1 MKKQSHITLDD
12 IARRMNVSRVT
23 VSKALR
29 GHPDISEQTTRRV
42 RELAH
47 ELGYS
52 PNIIARTLSARR
64 SNMLGLVI
72 PKIAHFFFSSVIEAV
87 YNTAFDRNYE
97 TILTVSQE
105 NAERERKHL
114 QTLVSMRVDGIIV
127 SISQETHDLE
137 IFRWIRKMGIP
148 VVFVD
153 RAPEPPMPEF
163 SSVVVD
169 DRGGAILA
177 IDQAYRVGYRKI
189 ACIGGHLGVNIGKHR
204 IEGFTE
210 AMNHHGLAVDPDW
223 VVPGGFGKE
232 DGYNSLKHLH
242 ALGKMPEF
250 VFAMTYPIALGVY
263 ESAIEMGIRIPQDLD
278 IICFGDGDANRFL
291 CPSLSCISQP
301 TRGLGSTAVQMLLD
315 MISHPEEQ
323 TDQHVTLPTEL
334 VLRDT
339 CSSLRGSSLRNR
351 EALR

>member
-47 ELGYS
+47 QLGYS

-97 TILTVSQE
+97 TLLTVSQE
-105 NAERERKHL
+105 NTERERKHL

-127 SISQETHDLE
+127 SISQETRDLE
-137 IFRWIRKMGIP
+137 IFRWIKKMGIP

-153 RAPEPPMPEF
+153 RAPEPPLPGF

-169 DRGGAILA
+169 DRGGALLA
-177 IDQAYRVGYRKI
+177 VEQAYRVGYRKI
-189 ACIGGHLGVNIGKHR
+189 ACIGGHTGVNIGKHR
-204 IEGFTE
+204 IEGFEE
-210 AMNHHGLAVDPDW
+210 ALRLHGLPVDPDW

-232 DGYNSLKHLH
+232 DGYNGLKHLY
-242 ALGKMPEF
+242 AIGKMPTF
-250 VFAMTYPIALGVY
+250 VFAVTYPVALGIY
-263 ESAIEMGIRIPQDLD
+263 EAASELGICIPRDLD

-291 CPSLSCISQP
+291 SPSLSCISQP
-301 TRGLGSTAVQMLLD
+301 TRDLGSTAVQMLLD
-315 MISHPEEQ
+315 MIAHPEDQLEQ
-323 TDQHVTLPTEL
+323 HTTLPTEL
-334 VLRDT
+334 VLRQT
-339 CSSLRGSSLRNR
+339 CSVPQVNAIGMR
-351 EALR
+351 EAL